1 MTVSEG
7 TLATRVIQ
15 VTNVAPNATTDQ
27 MRILFGFL
35 GEIEDLKL
43 FPE

>member
-1 MTVSEG
+1 MTAGEG
-7 TLATRVIQ
+7 IITTRVIQ